1 MININKAIQNV
12 LNTIEDYGYLSKPR
26 DMEVKEVEL
35 ETITISSNYPYIDF
49 EARPMNWR
57 YFLGELVWYL
67 KRDRS
72 TTFINKFSTFW
83 KGIEN
88 SDGTINSN
96 YGTILFGSQ
105 LEWVKNSLLN
115 DKNTRQAVAVLNQP
129 HYQYVGNKDFVCTMY
144 LNFWIRRNELH
155 MKVQMRSNDIFYGL
169 TYDVPFFAFIQ
180 QTVYFW
186 LKDKYNDLT
195 LGNYYHC
202 ADNLH
207 YYKRHFD
214 IADSIRN
221 EKPRQPQYSMLI
233 QPLFKIENGNYWLT
247 DAGNGIINTVDTLLE
262 NNDKIS
268 QETAKTILQQF
279 FHIQ

>member
-1 MININKAIQNV
+1 MININTEIQNV
-12 LNTIEDYGYLSKPR
+12 LNTIDECGYLSKPR
-26 DMEVKEVEL
+26 DMEVKEIEL
-35 ETITISSNYPYIDF
+35 ETLTISPEYPYIDF
-49 EARPMNWR
+49 ETRPMNWR

-67 KRDRS
+67 KRDRR
-72 TTFINKFSTFW
+72 TDFINNFSSFW

-88 SDGTINSN
+88 TDGTINSN
-96 YGTILFGSQ
+96 YGAILFGSQ

-115 DKNTRQAVAVLNQP
+115 DKNTRQAIAVLNQP
-129 HYQYVGNKDFVCTMY
+129 IYQYSGNKDFVCTMY

-180 QTVYFW
+180 QTVYHW
-186 LKDKYNDLT
+186 IKDKYNDLN
-195 LGNYYHC
+195 LGYYYHC

-214 IADSIRN
+214 IAEKIRN
-221 EKPRQPQYSMLI
+221 EKTRRPYYSMLM
-233 QPLFKIENGNYWLT
+233 QPLFIVENGNYYLT
-247 DAGNGIINTVDTLLE
+247 DAGNQIINTVDTLLA
-262 NNDKIS
+262 NNEKIS
-268 QETAKTILQQF
+268 QEEAKTILQQF

>member
-1 MININKAIQNV
+1 MININTEIQEV
-12 LNTIEDYGYLSKPR
+12 LHNIEEYGDVSMPR
-26 DMEVKEVEL
+26 DMEVKEIEL
-35 ETITISSNYPYIDF
+35 ETITLSPEFPYIDF

-67 KRDRS
+67 KRDRR
-72 TTFINKFSTFW
+72 TDFINKFSSFW
-83 KGIEN
+83 KNIEN
-88 SDGTINSN
+88 ADGTINSN
-96 YGTILFGSQ
+96 YGAILFGSQ

-115 DKNTRQAVAVLNQP
+115 DKNTRQAITVLNQP
-129 HYQYVGNKDFVCTMY
+129 VYQYSGNKDFVCTMY

-180 QTVYFW
+180 QTVFLW
-186 LKDKYNDLT
+186 LKNKYNDLE

-214 IADSIRN
+214 IAEKIRN
-221 EKPRQPQYSMLI
+221 EKPRQPLYSMLI
-233 QPLFKIENGNYWLT
+233 QPLFTIENGNYWLT
-247 DAGNGIINTVDTLLE
+247 DAGNQIINTVDNLLE
-262 NNDKIS
+262 NNEKIS
-268 QETAKTILQQF
+268 QEEAKSILQQF
-279 FHIQ
+279 FYIS

>member
-1 MININKAIQNV
+1 MININTEIQNV
-12 LNTIEDYGYLSKPR
+12 LNTIDECGYLSKPR
-26 DMEVKEVEL
+26 DMEVKEIEL
-35 ETITISSNYPYIDF
+35 ETLTLSPEYPYIDF
-49 EARPMNWR
+49 ESRPMNWK

-67 KRDRS
+67 KRDRR
-72 TTFINKFSTFW
+72 TDFINNFSSFW

-96 YGTILFGSQ
+96 YGAILFGSQ

-115 DKNTRQAVAVLNQP
+115 DKSTRQAIAVLNQP
-129 HYQYVGNKDFVCTMY
+129 IYQYAGNKDFVCTMY

-180 QTVYFW
+180 QTVYHW
-186 LKDKYNDLT
+186 IKDKYNDLN
-195 LGNYYHC
+195 LGYYYHC

-214 IADSIRN
+214 IAEKIRN
-221 EKPRQPQYSMLI
+221 EKTRRPYYSMLI
-233 QPLFKIENGNYWLT
+233 KPLFTIDNGNYYLT
-247 DAGNGIINTVDTLLE
+247 DAGNQIINTVDTLLT
-262 NNDKIS
+262 NNEKIS
-268 QETAKTILQQF
+268 QEEAKTILQQF